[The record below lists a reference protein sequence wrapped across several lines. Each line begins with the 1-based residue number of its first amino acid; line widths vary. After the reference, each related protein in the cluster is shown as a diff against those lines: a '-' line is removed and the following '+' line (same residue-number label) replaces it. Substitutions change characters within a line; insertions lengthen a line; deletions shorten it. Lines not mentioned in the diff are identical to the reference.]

1 LRGRPKLFSP
11 RKSPRPRRYPAI
23 ATGEI
28 RVGARAQNFER
39 ENGGGFCPFKKCPR
53 FFKLGKRAA
62 KRSMDDQK
70 QIRQTVGPEMG
81 GIAGGVE
88 KSGRKPHCSF
98 LSSPMRGG
106 LRMEKAGGK
115 CSSSPKNNRG
125 TMLTKYQVNEGFDE
139 MADMRNGLRP
149 HYKKFQKLF
158 AEMSE
163 QEFKAKRE
171 AIDNAFLRQ
180 GVTFNVYGDAAGAEK
195 IFPFDL
201 LPRIIP
207 ASEWEHLER
216 GLTQRITALNLFLH
230 DIYHGQKILKDG
242 VIPEF
247 YVLSARHFRREFVDF
262 NVPKDIYIHICGTD
276 LIRDKDGN
284 YLVLEDNGR
293 CPSGVSYVLENRRAM
308 KRAFPQMFEGIGV
321 RPVENYAQELLKSLK
336 YIAPAGV
343 ADPTVVL
350 LTPGACNSAYFEHT
364 YLARQMGIEIV
375 EGRDLFV
382 KDSRVFMRTTKGPQP
397 VHVIYRRID
406 DDFIDPTVFRKDSM
420 LGVPGLIHAYRAGN
434 VSLANSIGTGIA
446 DDKVMYYFVPRMIKY
461 YLDQE
466 PILPNVPTFLASEEK
481 DKQYILDHLPAL
493 VVKAANESG
502 GYGMLMGPKASKEE
516 IEKFR
521 QLIIAEPRNYIAQ
534 PMVFLSQH
542 PTCCDGSFEGRH
554 VDLRPFILSGERT
567 SIIPGGLT
575 RVALR
580 KGSLVVNSSQGG
592 GSKDTWVLYGD
603 E

>member
-1 LRGRPKLFSP
+1 ML
-11 RKSPRPRRYPAI
+11 
-23 ATGEI
+23 
-28 RVGARAQNFER
+28 
-39 ENGGGFCPFKKCPR
+39 KKY
-53 FFKLGKRAA
+53 KVDG
-62 KRSMDDQK
+62 
-70 QIRQTVGPEMG
+70 
-81 GIAGGVE
+81 
-88 KSGRKPHCSF
+88 
-98 LSSPMRGG
+98 
-106 LRMEKAGGK
+106 
-115 CSSSPKNNRG
+115 
-125 TMLTKYQVNEGFDE
+125 GFDE
-139 MADMRNGLRP
+139 MLCVQTGVRG
-149 HYKKFQKLF
+149 HYQKFHKTF
-158 AEMSE
+158 EKMTPK
-163 QEFKAKRE
+163 EFDAKRE
-171 AIDNAFLRQ
+171 AIDMAFLRQ
-180 GVTFNVYGDAAGAEK
+180 GITFNVYGDAQGAEK

-207 ASEWEHLER
+207 ATEWEFLER

-230 DIYHGQKILKDG
+230 DIYHEQKILKDG

-247 YVLSARHFRREFVDF
+247 YVLSGRHFRREFINF
-262 NVPKDIYIHICGTD
+262 NVPKDIYIHVCGTD

-308 KRAFPQMFEGIGV
+308 NRTFPAMFEGIGV
-321 RPVENYAQELLKSLK
+321 RSVENYPQELLKSLR

-350 LTPGACNSAYFEHT
+350 LTPGVYNSAYFEHT
-364 YLARQMGIEIV
+364 YLARQMGIQIV
-375 EGRDLFV
+375 EGRDLFIR
-382 KDSRVFMRTTKGPQP
+382 DARVYMPPTKGLQP

-406 DDFIDPTVFRKDSM
+406 DDFLDPTVFRRDSM
-420 LGVPGLIHAYRAGN
+420 LGVPGIVNAYRAGN

-466 PILPNVPTFLASEEK
+466 PILPNVPTYLASEESDRK
-481 DKQYILDHLPAL
+481 YILEHLPEL

-502 GYGMLMGPKASKEE
+502 GYGMLMGPKASKAE

-521 QLIIAEPRNYIAQ
+521 KLVIAEPRNYIAQ
-534 PMVFLSQH
+534 PMIYLSQH
-542 PTCCDGSFEGRH
+542 PTFCDGKFEGRH
-554 VDLRPFILSGERT
+554 VDLRPFVLSGERV

-592 GSKDTWVLYGD
+592 GSKDTWGLYGD